1 MNNESRISA
10 KRQHRAP
17 AASERGRFLQGRSRP
32 RPVNVGV
39 AVQQSKFDY
48 TLEATDC
55 SDRNSGSSRCGQE
68 FGTGW
73 SAEEKKALIEYL
85 KALLNPLF
93 RQLPAL
99 LGAGTVG
106 ISHFNRPPRPG

>member
-1 MNNESRISA
+1 MKVASLRNGSTERRLLA
-10 KRQHRAP
+10 K
-17 AASERGRFLQGRSRP
+17 RGRFHQGRSRP
-32 RPVNVGV
+32 RPGKRRRR
-39 AVQQSKFDY
+39 VQQSKFDY

-55 SDRNSGSSRCGQE
+55 SERNSGSSRCGQE

-73 SAEEKKALIEYL
+73 SLEEKKALIEYL

-106 ISHFNRPPRPG
+106 ISRFNRPPRPG

>member
-1 MNNESRISA
+1 LPNVVVSFKIG
-10 KRQHRAP
+10 P
-17 AASERGRFLQGRSRP
+17 AQDL
-32 RPVNVGV
+32 VNAGL
-39 AVQQSKFDY
+39 AVQQSRFDY
-48 TLEATDC
+48 ASETTDC

-68 FGTGW
+68 FGIGW

-85 KALLNPLF
+85 KALLNPLS

-106 ISHFNRPPRPG
+106 ISRFNRPLRPG

>member
-1 MNNESRISA
+1 MKVATLRNGSTERRLLA
-10 KRQHRAP
+10 K
-17 AASERGRFLQGRSRP
+17 RGRFLQGRPPPRPGERRP
-32 RPVNVGV
+32 RRPGE
-39 AVQQSKFDY
+39 QFDY

-73 SAEEKKALIEYL
+73 SAEEKKALMEYL

-106 ISHFNRPPRPG
+106 ISRFNRPPRPG

>member
-1 MNNESRISA
+1 MKVASLRNSSTERRLLPNVVVSF
-10 KRQHRAP
+10 KVGP
-17 AASERGRFLQGRSRP
+17 AQDL
-32 RPVNVGV
+32 VNVGV

-68 FGTGW
+68 FGIGW

-93 RQLPAL
+93 RQFPAL

-106 ISHFNRPPRPG
+106 ISRFNRPPRPG